1 MKLVNIGFGSMFNA
15 ERMTAIVNPDSAP
28 IKRLIQDYRE
38 KGKLIDATHGR
49 KTRAVVITDC
59 DQIILSYLQTETL
72 ANRVGELVGE
82 ASDNG

>member
-59 DQIILSYLQTETL
+59 DQIILSYVQTETL

-82 ASDNG
+82 GNENV

>member
-38 KGKLIDATHGR
+38 KGRLIDATHGR

-82 ASDNG
+82 GNDGV

>member
-1 MKLVNIGFGSMFNA
+1 MKLFNIGFGSMFNA

-82 ASDNG
+82 GNENV

>member
-82 ASDNG
+82 GNESV

>member
-15 ERMTAIVNPDSAP
+15 KRMTAIVNPDSAP

-72 ANRVGELVGE
+72 ANRVGALVGE
-82 ASDNG
+82 GNENV

>member
-38 KGKLIDATHGR
+38 KGRLIDATHGR

-72 ANRVGELVGE
+72 AHRVGELVGE
-82 ASDNG
+82 VSDNG

>member
-28 IKRLIQDYRE
+28 IKRLIQDYRD

-49 KTRAVVITDC
+49 KTRAVVITD
-59 DQIILSYLQTETL
+59 
-72 ANRVGELVGE
+72 
-82 ASDNG
+82 